1 MRAVLQQQTL
11 AKPASFSGVGLHSG
25 NKVSMT
31 LLPAPPNSGIIFRRV
46 DLDSRAEIPAQVGN
60 VAETDRST
68 TLSKGNAK
76 VQTVEHVLASLFG
89 FGVTN
94 AVVEL
99 DSSEPPVA
107 DGSARQFCKMIRE
120 AGIEAQ
126 AERVE
131 PVQVTEP
138 IEYTHNGTVI
148 SAFPHDGF
156 KITCT
161 SSDKGGRF
169 TQFFSVELTPE
180 TWESEIAQARTFCFY
195 EEIEYLI
202 KNGLIRGGSLENA
215 IVIRDDAV
223 LTAEPMRYREE
234 FVRHKILDII
244 GDLSLVGAPLRGHI
258 VAVKPGH
265 AANCGLARRIL
276 QQARRPLVAAQSFS
290 PPGDKPV
297 KQPTQPMQPQVSEE
311 TTAPLDSEQ
320 IMQILPHRYPFL
332 MVDRVTRIDG
342 NQITAEKNVTINEP
356 YFQGHFPG
364 HPIMPGV
371 LQLEAMAQ
379 VAGILT
385 LKQAD
390 NAGKIAYFM
399 AADKVKWRKPVKPGD
414 VLQID
419 IELLRA
425 RGKVAKAKG
434 VCTVRGEV
442 VSEAE
447 ITFTLA
453 GNS

>member
-1 MRAVLQQQTL
+1 MPAVLQQQTL
-11 AKPASFSGVGLHSG
+11 ARPASFSGIGLHSG
-25 NKVSMT
+25 NRVSMT
-31 LLPAPPNSGIIFRRV
+31 LLPAPSNSGVIFRRV
-46 DLDSRAEIPAQVGN
+46 DLDSCAEIPAQIGN

-76 VQTVEHVLASLFG
+76 VQTVEHVLAALYG

-94 AVVEL
+94 TVVEL

-120 AGIEAQ
+120 AGIETQ

-131 PVQVTEP
+131 PIQITAP
-138 IEYTHNGTVI
+138 IEHTHNGSVI
-148 SAFPHDGF
+148 SAFPHERF

-169 TQFFSVELTPE
+169 TQFFSIELTPE

-244 GDLSLVGAPLRGHI
+244 GDLSLIGAPLRGHI

-265 AANCGLARRIL
+265 AANCGLAGRIL
-276 QQARRPLVAAQSFS
+276 QQSQRPLVATQSFS
-290 PPGDKPV
+290 PPGDKPL
-297 KQPTQPMQPQVSEE
+297 KQTAQPKQPQVSDE
-311 TTAPLDSEQ
+311 TIAPLDSDQ

-342 NQITAEKNVTINEP
+342 NKITAEKNVTINEP

-399 AADKVKWRKPVKPGD
+399 AAEKVKWRKPVKPGD

>member
-31 LLPAPPNSGIIFRRV
+31 LLPAPPNSGITFRRV
-46 DLDSRAEIPAQVGN
+46 DLDSRAEIPAQVGY

-68 TLSKGNAK
+68 TLSRGNAK
-76 VQTVEHVLASLFG
+76 VQTVEHVLAALYG

-180 TWESEIAQARTFCFY
+180 TWESEIAHARTFCFY

-244 GDLSLVGAPLRGHI
+244 GDLSLVGAPLRGHV

-265 AANCGLARRIL
+265 AANCGLAKRIL

-297 KQPTQPMQPQVSEE
+297 KQPTEPNPSQVSDEI
-311 TTAPLDSEQ
+311 TAPLDSEQ

-379 VAGILT
+379 VVGILT

>member
-1 MRAVLQQQTL
+1 VLQQQTL
-11 AKPASFSGVGLHSG
+11 AKPASFSGIGLHSG

-31 LLPAPPNSGIIFRRV
+31 LLPAPPNSGVIFRRV

-76 VQTVEHVLASLFG
+76 VQTVEHVLAALYG

-94 AVVEL
+94 AVVEI

-107 DGSARQFCKMIRE
+107 DGSARQFCKMIRD
-120 AGIEAQ
+120 AGIEPQ

-148 SAFPHDGF
+148 SAFPYDGF

-290 PPGDKPV
+290 PPGDKPM
-297 KQPTQPMQPQVSEE
+297 KQLTQPKQPQVSEE

-399 AADKVKWRKPVKPGD
+399 AAEKVKWRKPVKPGD

>member
-1 MRAVLQQQTL
+1 MPAVLQQHTL
-11 AKPASFSGVGLHSG
+11 ARPASFSGIGLHSG
-25 NKVSMT
+25 NKVAMT
-31 LLPAPPNSGIIFRRV
+31 LLPAPPNTGVVFRRV
-46 DLDSRAEIPAQVGN
+46 DLESRVEIPAQIGN
-60 VAETDRST
+60 VTETDRST
-68 TLSKGNAK
+68 SLSRGNAK
-76 VQTVEHVLASLFG
+76 VQTVEHVLAALYA
-89 FGVTN
+89 FGVNN
-94 AVVEL
+94 AVIEV

-131 PVQVTEP
+131 PIQITTP
-138 IEYTHNGTVI
+138 IEHTHNGSVI
-148 SAFPHDGF
+148 SAFPHERF

-169 TQFFSVELTPE
+169 TQFFSSELTPE
-180 TWESEIAQARTFCFY
+180 TWETEIAQARTFCFY

-202 KNGLIRGGSLENA
+202 RNGLIRGGSLENA

-276 QQARRPLVAAQSFS
+276 QQVRRPSVAAQSFS
-290 PPGDKPV
+290 PPGDTPAR
-297 KQPTQPMQPQVSEE
+297 QSTQPKQPQVSDE
-311 TTAPLDSEQ
+311 TTAPLDSDQ

-342 NQITAEKNVTINEP
+342 NQITAEKNVTLNEP

>member
-1 MRAVLQQQTL
+1 MLQQQTL
-11 AKPASFSGVGLHSG
+11 AKPASFSGIGLHSG
-25 NKVSMT
+25 NKVEMT
-31 LLPAPPNSGIIFRRV
+31 LLPAPPNSGITFRRV

-68 TLSKGNAK
+68 TISKGNAK
-76 VQTVEHVLASLFG
+76 VQTVEHVLAALYG
-89 FGVTN
+89 FGITN

-99 DSSEPPVA
+99 NASEPPVA
-107 DGSARQFCKMIRE
+107 DGSARQFCKMIH
-120 AGIEAQ
+120 ASGIEAQ

-131 PVQVTEP
+131 PITVTDP

-156 KITCT
+156 KVTCT

-180 TWESEIAQARTFCFY
+180 SWESEIAQARTFCFY

-223 LTAEPMRYREE
+223 LTTEPMRYREE

-244 GDLSLVGAPLRGHI
+244 GDLSLVGSPVHGHI

-276 QQARRPLVAAQSFS
+276 QQAQRPRVAAQSFS
-290 PPGDKPV
+290 PPDEKPV
-297 KQPTQPMQPQVSEE
+297 KQPIQPEPSQVSEE
-311 TTAPLDSEQ
+311 TTAPLDAEQ

-379 VAGILT
+379 VAGILM

-399 AADKVKWRKPVKPGD
+399 SAEKVKWRKPVKPGD

-425 RGKVAKAKG
+425 RGKVAKARG
-434 VCTVRGEV
+434 VCTVRGDL

-447 ITFTLA
+447 ITFSLA
-453 GNS
+453 GK

>member
-11 AKPASFSGVGLHSG
+11 AKPASYSGVGLHSG

-31 LLPAPPNSGIIFRRV
+31 LLPAPPNSGVIFRRV

-68 TLSKGNAK
+68 TLSRGNAK
-76 VQTVEHVLASLFG
+76 VQTVEHVLAALYG

-131 PVQVTEP
+131 PMQVTAP

-265 AANCGLARRIL
+265 SANCGLARRIL
-276 QQARRPLVAAQSFS
+276 LQVRRPSVAAQSFS
-290 PPGDKPV
+290 PPGDKPL
-297 KQPTQPMQPQVSEE
+297 KQTTQPKQPQVSDE
-311 TTAPLDSEQ
+311 TIAPLDSDQ

-342 NQITAEKNVTINEP
+342 NQITAEKNVTLNEP

>member
-11 AKPASFSGVGLHSG
+11 AKPASFSGIGLHSG

-31 LLPAPPNSGIIFRRV
+31 LLPAPPNSGVIFRRV

-76 VQTVEHVLASLFG
+76 VQTVEHVLAALYG

-94 AVVEL
+94 AVVEI

-107 DGSARQFCKMIRE
+107 DGSARQFCKMIRD
-120 AGIEAQ
+120 AGIEPQ

-148 SAFPHDGF
+148 SAFPYDGF

-290 PPGDKPV
+290 PPGDKPM
-297 KQPTQPMQPQVSEE
+297 KQPTQPKQPQVSEE

-399 AADKVKWRKPVKPGD
+399 AAEKVKWRKPVKPGD

>member
-68 TLSKGNAK
+68 TLSRGNAK
-76 VQTVEHVLASLFG
+76 VQTVEHVLAALYG

-399 AADKVKWRKPVKPGD
+399 AAEKVKWRKPVKPGD

>member
-31 LLPAPPNSGIIFRRV
+31 LLPAPPNSGVIFRRV

-68 TLSKGNAK
+68 TLSRGNAK
-76 VQTVEHVLASLFG
+76 VQTVEHVLAALYG

-120 AGIEAQ
+120 AGIEPQ

-131 PVQVTEP
+131 PLQVTEP

-276 QQARRPLVAAQSFS
+276 LQVRRPSVAAQSFS
-290 PPGDKPV
+290 PPGDMPAR
-297 KQPTQPMQPQVSEE
+297 QSTQPKQPQVSDE
-311 TTAPLDSEQ
+311 TTAPLDSDQ

-342 NQITAEKNVTINEP
+342 NQITAEKNVTLNEP

>member
-68 TLSKGNAK
+68 TLSRGNAK
-76 VQTVEHVLASLFG
+76 VQTVEHVLAALYG

-94 AVVEL
+94 AVVEI

-342 NQITAEKNVTINEP
+342 NQITAEKNITINEP

-390 NAGKIAYFM
+390 NAGKMAYFM
-399 AADKVKWRKPVKPGD
+399 AAEKVKWRKPVKPGD

>member
-1 MRAVLQQQTL
+1 
-11 AKPASFSGVGLHSG
+11 
-25 NKVSMT
+25 
-31 LLPAPPNSGIIFRRV
+31 LPAPPNSGVIFRRV

-76 VQTVEHVLASLFG
+76 VQTVEHVLAALYG

-94 AVVEL
+94 AVVEI

-107 DGSARQFCKMIRE
+107 DGSARQFCKMIRD
-120 AGIEAQ
+120 AGIEPQ

-148 SAFPHDGF
+148 SAFPYDGF

-290 PPGDKPV
+290 PPGDKPM
-297 KQPTQPMQPQVSEE
+297 KQPTQPKQPQVSEE

-399 AADKVKWRKPVKPGD
+399 AAEKVKWRKPVKPGD

>member
-1 MRAVLQQQTL
+1 MLQQQTL
-11 AKPASFSGVGLHSG
+11 AKPASFSGIGLHSG

-31 LLPAPPNSGIIFRRV
+31 LLPAPPNSGVIFRRV

-76 VQTVEHVLASLFG
+76 VQTVEHVLAALYG

-94 AVVEL
+94 AVVEI

-107 DGSARQFCKMIRE
+107 DGSARQFCKMIRD
-120 AGIEAQ
+120 AGIEPQ

-148 SAFPHDGF
+148 SAFPYDGF

-290 PPGDKPV
+290 PPGDKPM
-297 KQPTQPMQPQVSEE
+297 KQLTQPKQPQVSEE

-399 AADKVKWRKPVKPGD
+399 AAEKVKWRKPVKPGD

>member
-11 AKPASFSGVGLHSG
+11 AKPASFSGIGLHSG

-46 DLDSRAEIPAQVGN
+46 DLDSRAEIPAQVGY

-68 TLSKGNAK
+68 TLSRGNAK
-76 VQTVEHVLASLFG
+76 VQTVEHVLAALYG

-120 AGIEAQ
+120 AGVEAQ

-131 PVQVTEP
+131 PIQITEP
-138 IEYTHNGTVI
+138 IEYTHDGTVMSI
-148 SAFPHDGF
+148 TPHDGF

-180 TWESEIAQARTFCFY
+180 TWESEIAHARTFCFY

-244 GDLSLVGAPLRGHI
+244 GDLSLVGAPLRGHV

-265 AANCGLARRIL
+265 AANCGLAKRIL

-297 KQPTQPMQPQVSEE
+297 KQPTEPNPSQVSDEI
-311 TTAPLDSEQ
+311 TTPLDSEQ

-379 VAGILT
+379 VVGILT

-453 GNS
+453 GR

>member
-11 AKPASFSGVGLHSG
+11 AKSASFSGVGLHSG

-31 LLPAPPNSGIIFRRV
+31 LLPAPPNSGVIFRRV

-76 VQTVEHVLASLFG
+76 VQTVEHVLAALYG

-265 AANCGLARRIL
+265 AANCGLARHIL
-276 QQARRPLVAAQSFS
+276 LQVRRPSVAAQSFS
-290 PPGDKPV
+290 PPGDTPAR
-297 KQPTQPMQPQVSEE
+297 QSTQPKKPQVSEE

-399 AADKVKWRKPVKPGD
+399 AAEKVKWRKPVKPGD

>member
-11 AKPASFSGVGLHSG
+11 AKPASYSGVGLHSG

-46 DLDSRAEIPAQVGN
+46 DLDSRAEIPAQVGY

-68 TLSKGNAK
+68 TLSRGNAK
-76 VQTVEHVLASLFG
+76 VQTVEHVLAALYG

-94 AVVEL
+94 AVVEI

-297 KQPTQPMQPQVSEE
+297 KQSTEPNPSQVSDEI
-311 TTAPLDSEQ
+311 TAPLDSEQ

-399 AADKVKWRKPVKPGD
+399 AANKVKWRKPVKPGD

-434 VCTVRGEV
+434 ICTVRGEV

-447 ITFTLA
+447 ITFTLV

>member
-1 MRAVLQQQTL
+1 VLQQQTL
-11 AKPASFSGVGLHSG
+11 AKPASFSGIGLHSG

-31 LLPAPPNSGIIFRRV
+31 LLPAPPNSGVIFRRV

-76 VQTVEHVLASLFG
+76 VQTVEHVLAALYG

-94 AVVEL
+94 AVVEI

-107 DGSARQFCKMIRE
+107 DGSARQFCKMIRD
-120 AGIEAQ
+120 AGIEPQ

-148 SAFPHDGF
+148 SAFPYDGF

-244 GDLSLVGAPLRGHI
+244 GDLSLVGAPLRAHI

-265 AANCGLARRIL
+265 AANCGLARCIL

-290 PPGDKPV
+290 PPGDKPM
-297 KQPTQPMQPQVSEE
+297 KQPTQPKQPQVSEE

-399 AADKVKWRKPVKPGD
+399 AAEKVKWRKPVKPGD

>member
-68 TLSKGNAK
+68 TLSRGNAK
-76 VQTVEHVLASLFG
+76 VQTVEHVLAALYG

-120 AGIEAQ
+120 AGIEPQ

-131 PVQVTEP
+131 PLQVTEP

-276 QQARRPLVAAQSFS
+276 LQVRRPSVAAQSFS
-290 PPGDKPV
+290 PPGDMPAR
-297 KQPTQPMQPQVSEE
+297 QSTQPKQPQVSDE
-311 TTAPLDSEQ
+311 TTAPLDSDQ

-342 NQITAEKNVTINEP
+342 NQITAEKNVTLNEP

>member
-1 MRAVLQQQTL
+1 MRGVLQQQTL
-11 AKPASFSGVGLHSG
+11 AKLASFSGIGLHSG

-46 DLDSRAEIPAQVGN
+46 DLDSRAEIPAQVGY

-68 TLSKGNAK
+68 TLSRGNAK
-76 VQTVEHVLASLFG
+76 VQTVEHVLAALYG

-94 AVVEL
+94 AVVEI

-276 QQARRPLVAAQSFS
+276 QQVRRPSVAAQSFS
-290 PPGDKPV
+290 PPGDTPAR
-297 KQPTQPMQPQVSEE
+297 QSTQPKQPQVSDE
-311 TTAPLDSEQ
+311 TTAPLDSDQ

-342 NQITAEKNVTINEP
+342 NQITAEKNVTLNEP

-434 VCTVRGEV
+434 ICTVRGEV

>member
-1 MRAVLQQQTL
+1 MLQQQTL
-11 AKPASFSGVGLHSG
+11 AKPASFSGIGLHSG
-25 NKVSMT
+25 NKVEMT
-31 LLPAPPNSGIIFRRV
+31 LLPAPPNSGITFRRV

-68 TLSKGNAK
+68 TISKGNTK
-76 VQTVEHVLASLFG
+76 VQTVEHVLAALYG
-89 FGVTN
+89 FGITN

-99 DSSEPPVA
+99 NASEPPVA
-107 DGSARQFCKMIRE
+107 DGSARQFCKMIH
-120 AGIEAQ
+120 ASGIEAQ

-131 PVQVTEP
+131 PITVTDP

-156 KITCT
+156 KVTCT

-180 TWESEIAQARTFCFY
+180 SWESEIAHARTFCFY

-223 LTAEPMRYREE
+223 LTTEPMRYREE

-244 GDLSLVGAPLRGHI
+244 GDLSLVGSPVHGHI

-276 QQARRPLVAAQSFS
+276 QQAQRPRVAAQSFS
-290 PPGDKPV
+290 PPDEKPA
-297 KQPTQPMQPQVSEE
+297 KQPIQPEPSQVSEE
-311 TTAPLDSEQ
+311 TTAPLDAEQ

-399 AADKVKWRKPVKPGD
+399 SAEKVKWRKPVKPGD

-425 RGKVAKAKG
+425 RGKVAKARG
-434 VCTVRGEV
+434 VCTVRGDV

-447 ITFTLA
+447 ITFSLA
-453 GNS
+453 GK